1 MIINLSQQMQKIE
14 KRIAIPYI
22 VFFELVL
29 ICRMVSIY
37 STLPTKIDSLFTLI
51 IMLLSGVY
59 FICHFLPIFI
69 EKKSQVQT
77 PV

>member
-51 IMLLSGVY
+51 IM
-59 FICHFLPIFI
+59 
-69 EKKSQVQT
+69 
-77 PV
+77 

>member
-14 KRIAIPYI
+14 KRIAITYI

-69 EKKSQVQT
+69 EKNKEE
-77 PV
+77 

>member
-22 VFFELVL
+22 VFELVL

-37 STLPTKIDSLFTLI
+37 STLPTK
-51 IMLLSGVY
+51 
-59 FICHFLPIFI
+59 
-69 EKKSQVQT
+69 
-77 PV
+77 